1 MPYDVTVLSLRPASV
16 PRALPP
22 LQAALAKGGGTLL
35 ACWYSEIGALNEIM
49 IIRQFASEQAAAQE
63 REAAAR
69 EANPYGAGE
78 FLVAARSNTF
88 VMVPF
93 VGALQPGSL
102 GPFFEVRDY
111 LLKPGMLAGTIE
123 RWQQALPK
131 RLERSPILAAMYSI
145 SGQTPRWVH
154 IWPYKS
160 LDERHHV
167 RTKATADGIWPP
179 PGGGAAT
186 LETMRNTIFVPA
198 TFSPIR

>member
-1 MPYDVTVLSLRPASV
+1 MDGYEVVTQGCGLVDRSEAGKL
-16 PRALPP
+16 ALTGS
-22 LQAALAKGGGTLL
+22 QAAEMLDG
-35 ACWYSEIGALNEIM
+35 
-49 IIRQFASEQAAAQE
+49 
-63 REAAAR
+63 
-69 EANPYGAGE
+69 
-78 FLVAARSNTF
+78 LVTND
-88 VMVPF
+88 